1 VAKRIIAVVGTY
13 RKGKTIDTA
22 VDELLAAARQR
33 GCQTEK
39 VYLLDKHIEF
49 CTNCRSC
56 TQKTGTARGDCIIN
70 DDVSEILSRI
80 DAADGIVLASPVNWF
95 NVTAVMKRF
104 IERLLPYA
112 YWPWGTGIPKNRV
125 KKLTKKAV
133 VITSSTAPAWIGRI
147 FFRGVL
153 FVLRTAA
160 RCVGAKVIEKIYIG
174 LAAITEDQPLP
185 EKSKKQLHNAGQFL
199 AG

>member
-1 VAKRIIAVVGTY
+1 VAKKIIAIVGTY

-22 VDELLAAARQR
+22 VDELLAAAQQR

-56 TQKTGTARGDCIIN
+56 TQRSGTARGDCIIN

-104 IERLLPYA
+104 IERLLPYG

-133 VITSSTAPAWIGRI
+133 VITSSTAPAWIGRV
-147 FFRGVL
+147 FFRGAL

-160 RCVGAKVIEKIYIG
+160 KCVGAKVIKKIYIG
-174 LAAITEDQPLP
+174 LAAKTKDQPLP
-185 EKSKKQLHNAGQFL
+185 EKYKKQLHNAGQFL

>member
-1 VAKRIIAVVGTY
+1 VAKKIIAVVGTY

-33 GCQTEK
+33 DCQTEK

-56 TQKTGTARGDCIIN
+56 TQRSGAARGDCVIN
-70 DDVSEILSRI
+70 DDVSEILNKI
-80 DAADGIVLASPVNWF
+80 DSADGIVLAAPVNWF

-104 IERLLPYA
+104 IERLLPYG
-112 YWPWGTGIPKNRV
+112 YWPWGTCIPKNRV

-133 VITSSTAPAWIGRI
+133 VITSSAAPAWIGRI
-147 FFRGVL
+147 FFRGSL

-160 RCVGAKVIEKIYIG
+160 MCVGARVTKKIYIG
-174 LAAITEDQPLP
+174 LAAKTKDQPLL
-185 EKSKKQLHNAGQFL
+185 EKYKKQLHNAGQFL